1 MKKKKIK
8 SKYRILKSIA
18 IVSVLT
24 LAMMGILIV
33 DEQCERITG
42 EGGILGFSAEKNDAG
57 DVKAY
62 FFGVDI
68 SGIFL

>member
-42 EGGILGFSAEKNDAG
+42 EGGILGFSAEKNDVG